1 MISRT
6 ASTACSRARGASA
19 RAVRGDARARRG
31 RCGTRSTVLARAG
44 RREASVAARAFDA
57 RDARAHRRVVGVD
70 DDARE
75 WVVPARGWW
84 TRRAARAASAARRAK
99 DDGDADETRGVA
111 RSDEGED
118 GDIGENDAED
128 AREVPVVAAR
138 EPSEDSEDEETAE
151 EVEQREREEEIE
163 RKAVSRRVFGTESD
177 TQAMTVT
184 RSLFMFAAFC
194 LALAAWPKIIGLLC
208 SYFEPLDT
216 AVAAFEALTS
226 NVGLDLGIMRATST
240 ATFKVV
246 ALCVLITGLMREGK
260 LPLDTPVVVSKLAF
274 NVMLPAY
281 LCTRVAATLYLSPLT
296 KALAVLPM
304 SAMAQVIFGSMIG
317 IVVTSFVNKI
327 FAYASSHEEK
337 KEVDEDEE
345 MRSIKEKNDISRLGI
360 AACSFGNTFTLPL
373 VFLTEVL
380 GRTRADETAGY
391 IALYLIGWT
400 PVLWTVGFLL
410 IAGPVAVAGLSKD
423 GEKDALRDAFL
434 TARATMGRIGKEL
447 LNPPLLG
454 IIVGVLIGATPLKE
468 VFIGNFSSATA
479 EFSGALTFVFVILR
493 ALFELAASVGAA
505 ALPGQMLVLA
515 SSLVKISP
523 EDVEKRIAR
532 AKKAKEAKEKLS
544 VDDEHDEETT
554 KKNGVQAALYVFVGA
569 CSQTIALIARTFG
582 SVRSG
587 FAYLFRLNVPD
598 AKALTAACIV
608 RFIALPAACLFG
620 LLFLRALNSP
630 WFPSDRSAAL
640 VLLTMSCMPA
650 AQNLVLLT
658 QLREATRPL
667 APRLAALMLR
677 QYVFAIIPV
686 TFWLTAFTDAVV

>member
-1 MISRT
+1 MISR
-6 ASTACSRARGASA
+6 APSSASA
-19 RAVRGDARARRG
+19 RAVRGDARERG
-31 RCGTRSTVLARAG
+31 GRGGTRRATRARAE
-44 RREASVAARAFDA
+44 RREASVAARALGG
-57 RDARAHRRVVGVD
+57 RDARVERRLVRARERVVAGRGWTRRVERATTATPRATAGD
-70 DDARE
+70 DEDDAR
-75 WVVPARGWW
+75 
-84 TRRAARAASAARRAK
+84 AARS
-99 DDGDADETRGVA
+99 G
-111 RSDEGED
+111 EGEAEED
-118 GDIGENDAED
+118 AESGESGGNDVED
-128 AREVPVVAAR
+128 AREAPAVAAR
-138 EPSEDSEDEETAE
+138 EPSEDSEDEETTE
-151 EVEQREREEEIE
+151 EVEQREREEESE
-163 RKAVSRRVFGTESD
+163 RQAVSRRVFGTESN

-184 RSLFMFAAFC
+184 RSLLMFAAFC
-194 LALAAWPKIIGLLC
+194 VALAAWPKIIGLLC

-216 AVAAFEALTS
+216 AVTAFEALTS

-296 KALAVLPM
+296 KALAVLPL

-317 IVVTSFVNKI
+317 VVVTSFVNKI

-337 KEVDEDEE
+337 KELDEAEE
-345 MRSIKEKNDISRLGI
+345 VRAIKEKNDMSRLGI

-380 GRTRADETAGY
+380 GRARADETAGY

-434 TARATMGRIGKEL
+434 TTRATMGRIGKEL

-454 IIVGVLIGATPLKE
+454 IIAGVLIGATPLKE

-479 EFSGALTFVFVILR
+479 EFSGVVTFVFVILR

-515 SSLVKISP
+515 SSLVKITP

-532 AKKAKEAKEKLS
+532 AKKAKETK
-544 VDDEHDEETT
+544 VPVDEEEYEETA
-554 KKNGVQAALYVFVGA
+554 KGNVAQAALDVFVGA
-569 CSQTIALIARTFG
+569 CALIARTFG
-582 SVRSG
+582 SIRSG

>member
-1 MISRT
+1 ML
-6 ASTACSRARGASA
+6 SRAPSSASA
-19 RAVRGDARARRG
+19 RAVRGDARERG
-31 RCGTRSTVLARAG
+31 GRGGTRRATLARAE
-44 RREASVAARAFDA
+44 RREASVAARSLGGSDA
-57 RDARAHRRVVGVD
+57 RVDRRVVHAREGVVAARGWTRRVERATTATTRAKAGDDEDDARA
-70 DDARE
+70 
-75 WVVPARGWW
+75 
-84 TRRAARAASAARRAK
+84 
-99 DDGDADETRGVA
+99 A
-111 RSDEGED
+111 RSGEGEAEED
-118 GDIGENDAED
+118 GESGESGGNDVED
-128 AREVPVVAAR
+128 AREAPVVAAR
-138 EPSEDSEDEETAE
+138 EPSEDSEDEETTE
-151 EVEQREREEEIE
+151 EVEQREREEESE
-163 RKAVSRRVFGTESD
+163 RQAVSRRVFGTESN

-184 RSLFMFAAFC
+184 RSLLMFAAFC
-194 LALAAWPKIIGLLC
+194 VALAAWPKIIGLLC

-216 AVAAFEALTS
+216 AVTAFEALTS

-296 KALAVLPM
+296 KALAVLPL
-304 SAMAQVIFGSMIG
+304 SAMAQVIVGSMIG
-317 IVVTSFVNKI
+317 VVVTSFVNKI

-337 KEVDEDEE
+337 KELDEAEE
-345 MRSIKEKNDISRLGI
+345 VRAIKEKNDMSRLGI

-380 GRTRADETAGY
+380 GRARADETAGY

-434 TARATMGRIGKEL
+434 TTRATMGRIGKEL

-454 IIVGVLIGATPLKE
+454 IIAGVLIGATPLKE

-479 EFSGALTFVFVILR
+479 EFSGVVTFVFVILR
-493 ALFELAASVGAA
+493 SLFELAASVGAA

-515 SSLVKISP
+515 SSLVKITP

-532 AKKAKEAKEKLS
+532 AKKAKETKEK
-544 VDDEHDEETT
+544 VPFDEEEYEETA
-554 KKNGVQAALYVFVGA
+554 KRNVAQAALDVFVGA
-569 CSQTIALIARTFG
+569 CALIARTFG
-582 SVRSG
+582 SIRSG